1 MSTPNLSVAPAAL
14 DSYSG
19 TQQQI
24 ARDIAAT
31 ALRGRGGIAELS
43 LTFGMIGADFL
54 AATAFALDARSRRLE
69 TAAAR
74 HRTVGT
80 GSASAATAYRG
91 TDDESGTLL
100 AITPAAAGPTLR
112 PGTSPDAE
120 LSL

>member
-14 DSYSG
+14 DAYSG

-24 ARDIAAT
+24 ARDVGAT

-43 LTFGMIGADFL
+43 PTFGMIGADFL

-69 TAAAR
+69 SVAAR

-80 GSASAATAYRG
+80 GSGRAATAYRV
-91 TDDESGTLL
+91 TDDGSATRL
-100 AITPAAAGPTLR
+100 AATPAAGDPALR
-112 PGTSPDAE
+112 SGTSPDAE